1 MTKAL
6 FLDRD
11 GIINLDHGYVY
22 RKEDFEFVP
31 DIFDLCRL
39 AANKG
44 YEIIVITN
52 QAGIARGY
60 YQIADFEDLTH
71 WMKQE
76 FKKEGVFISDVFHC
90 PHHPT
95 KGNNEYKQECQC
107 RKPHPGMILQA
118 QEKHGINL
126 KQSIFIGD
134 KVSDMQAAEAAG
146 IHNRILVASQYNDD
160 GSVKAHRVADL
171 KAAMIFID

>member
-1 MTKAL
+1 MSKAL

-11 GIINLDHGYVY
+11 GIINLDHGYVFQ
-22 RKEDFEFVP
+22 KENFDFVEG
-31 DIFDLCRL
+31 IFELCRL
-39 AANKG
+39 AADKG

-60 YQIADFEDLTH
+60 YQIADFETLTQ
-71 WMKQE
+71 WMKLE
-76 FKKEGVFISDVFHC
+76 FKHKGIYIKDVFYC

-95 KGNNEYKQECQC
+95 KGNNEYRMECQC
-107 RKPHPGMILQA
+107 RKPKPGMILSA
-118 QEKHGINL
+118 QEKHGIDL

-146 IHNRILVASQYNDD
+146 IHNRILVTSQYDDD
-160 GSVKAHRVADL
+160 GSTQAHRVADL
-171 KAAMIFID
+171 KAAMSFID